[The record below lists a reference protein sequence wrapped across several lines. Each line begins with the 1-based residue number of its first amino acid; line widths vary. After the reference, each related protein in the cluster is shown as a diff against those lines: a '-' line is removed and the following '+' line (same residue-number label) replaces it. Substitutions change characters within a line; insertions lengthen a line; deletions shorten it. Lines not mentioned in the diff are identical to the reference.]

1 MQDSK
6 VFKILSYIGPLF
18 LISLFIPQKN
28 DPGVKLHCGQG
39 MLLFVAEIIVSIIIS
54 ILCVILAFI
63 PFVGLIISS
72 LLSSA
77 VSLASLAFA
86 IIGIVNAAT
95 DKDIPL
101 PVIGG
106 LAFYK

>member
-1 MQDSK
+1 MQNTK
-6 VFKILSYIGPLF
+6 IFKILSYIGPLF
-18 LISLFIPQKN
+18 LISLFVEQKD

-39 MLLFVAEIIVSIIIS
+39 MLLFVTEIILSIVLGVVCAILLFVPFIGWII
-54 ILCVILAFI
+54 AT
-63 PFVGLIISS
+63 
-72 LLSSA
+72 LLSA
-77 VSLASLAFA
+77 VCSIGLLVLA

-95 DKDIPL
+95 DKDVPV